1 MLRLPA
7 TVRVFLCLEATDM
20 RRSFDGLTGM
30 VAGVLHEDPLS
41 GHLFVFRNKNGDR
54 LKVLYW
60 DRDGL
65 VIFYKRLERGAFRF
79 PTDHGGAMGSRLEV
93 PMREF
98 AMILEGFELA
108 GMKKLRR
115 FCNRAG

>member
-79 PTDHGGAMGSRLEV
+79 PIDQAGAVGARLEV

-98 AMILEGFELA
+98 AMILEGFELS